1 MTQAL
6 VTLLEHA
13 ERQRDQ
19 ALVQQRRADEA
30 LAKAVQQQTQL
41 TTYRNDHQAR
51 WSTAFSQSVAVPLMH
66 CHHAFSGRLHDAV
79 DQQAGQVAR
88 ARESVVRRQGDA
100 LEAERRVA
108 AIGKLMKRRAD
119 VVNQHQN
126 RQEQRQSDERA
137 ARAAWART
145 NESGHHGW

>member
-19 ALVQQRRADEA
+19 AMVLQRRADEA
-30 LAKAVQQQTQL
+30 LAVAVQQQTQL
-41 TTYRNDHQAR
+41 TAYRNDHQSR
-51 WSTAFSQSVAVPLMH
+51 WSAAFSQSVAVPLMH
-66 CHHAFSGRLHDAV
+66 CHHAFSGRLHEAV
-79 DQQAGQVAR
+79 DLQAGQVDR
-88 ARESVVRRQGDA
+88 ARQTLCKRQGDA

-108 AIGKLMKRRAD
+108 AIGKLLQRRAD
-119 VVNQHQN
+119 AADLHQH

-145 NESGHHGW
+145 NGTGHHGW

>member
-19 ALVQQRRADEA
+19 ALALKRRADEA
-30 LAKAVQQQTQL
+30 LSVAVQQQTQL
-41 TTYRNDHQAR
+41 TAYRRDHQTR
-51 WSTAFSQSVAVPLMH
+51 WSAAFSRSVAVPLLH
-66 CHHAFSGRLHDAV
+66 CHHAFSDRLHDAV
-79 DQQAGQVAR
+79 DLQTGQVDR
-88 ARESVVRRQGDA
+88 ARQTAAKRQVDT

-108 AIGKLMKRRAD
+108 AISKLMKRRAD
-119 VVNQHQN
+119 TASQHQH
-126 RQEQRQSDERA
+126 RQEQRQSDERS

-145 NESGHHGW
+145 NEPGRNGW

>member
-1 MTQAL
+1 MPKAL

-19 ALVQQRRADEA
+19 ALALQRRADEA
-30 LAKAVQQQTQL
+30 LSTAGQQQTQL
-41 TTYRNDHQAR
+41 TAYRQDHQNR
-51 WSTAFSQSVAVPLMH
+51 WSAAFSQSVAVPLLH

-79 DQQAGQVAR
+79 DLQAGQVDR
-88 ARESVVRRQGDA
+88 ARQTLVKRQTDT

-108 AIGKLMKRRAD
+108 AISKLMKRRSDAISL
-119 VVNQHQN
+119 HQD
-126 RQEQRQSDERA
+126 RQEQRQSDERS

-145 NESGHHGW
+145 DEPGRQGW

>member
-6 VTLLEHA
+6 VALLEHA

-19 ALVQQRRADEA
+19 ALALQRRADNA
-30 LAKAVQQQTQL
+30 LSVAVQQQTQL
-41 TTYRNDHQAR
+41 TAYRHDHQMR
-51 WSTAFSQSVAVPLMH
+51 WAAAFSQSVAVPLLH

-79 DQQAGQVAR
+79 DLQTGQVDR
-88 ARESVVRRQGDA
+88 ARQTAVKRQCDT

-108 AIGKLMKRRAD
+108 AISKLMKRRAD
-119 VVNQHQN
+119 ATNQHQH
-126 RQEQRQSDERA
+126 RQEQRQSDERS

-145 NESGHHGW
+145 NEPGRNGW

>member
-19 ALVQQRRADEA
+19 ALALKRRADEA
-30 LAKAVQQQTQL
+30 LSVAVQQQTQL
-41 TTYRNDHQAR
+41 TAYRRDHQTR
-51 WSTAFSQSVAVPLMH
+51 WSAAFSQSVAVPLLH
-66 CHHAFSGRLHDAV
+66 CHHAFSDRLHDAV
-79 DQQAGQVAR
+79 DLQTGQVDR
-88 ARESVVRRQGDA
+88 ARQTAAKRQVDT

-108 AIGKLMKRRAD
+108 AISKLMKRRAD
-119 VVNQHQN
+119 TASQHQH
-126 RQEQRQSDERA
+126 RQEQRQSDERS

-145 NESGHHGW
+145 NEPGRNGW